1 VVASNDFASDQVLS
15 GVIAAAGTQYFGP
28 LEFLLNAVDW
38 ALEDSSLMEIRSR
51 AHFNRT
57 LPPLE
62 TAAQARVEYGNYG
75 LALLILAA
83 LYALWR
89 LQRGRRLAQLQEA
102 LA

>member
-1 VVASNDFASDQVLS
+1 MASNDFASDQVLS

-38 ALEDSSLMEIRSR
+38 ALEDSSLMQIRSR

-57 LPPLE
+57 LPPLRQPV
-62 TAAQARVEYGNYG
+62 QARIEYGNY
-75 LALLILAA
+75 LAALLILAG
-83 LYALWR
+83 LYGLWR
-89 LQRGRRLAQLQEA
+89 LRRGARVARMKEA